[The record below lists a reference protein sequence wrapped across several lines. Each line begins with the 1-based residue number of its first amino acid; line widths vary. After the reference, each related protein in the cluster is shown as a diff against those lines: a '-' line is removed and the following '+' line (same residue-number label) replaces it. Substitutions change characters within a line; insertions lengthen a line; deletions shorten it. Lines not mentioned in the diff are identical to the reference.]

1 MELLNEN
8 VVSIISV
15 FFGTGGIVYAV
26 VTRLL
31 DRKKYS
37 QEVRAATSEAD
48 IKGDEFWKQ
57 RYDVLQKEVENKD
70 NWWKDRYDALYKE
83 YENERT
89 LSNEIVKSFRTE
101 LNEMRNDYEQQRE
114 IERQKY
120 DKLMEQYRTFEEESK
135 KRESEYKERIATLE
149 DLVSKYEHRLESK
162 KLQ

>member
-1 MELLNEN
+1 MEWLNEN

-15 FFGTGGIVYAV
+15 FFGTGGIVYVV

-37 QEVRAATSEAD
+37 QEVRTATSEAD
-48 IKGDEFWKQ
+48 LKGDEFWKQ

-114 IERQKY
+114 LERQKY

-149 DLVSKYEHRLESK
+149 DLVSKYERRLESK
-162 KLQ
+162 KL

>member
-1 MELLNEN
+1 MEWLNEN

-15 FFGTGGIVYAV
+15 FFGAGGIVYAI

-37 QEVRAATSEAD
+37 QEVRTATSEAD
-48 IKGDEFWKQ
+48 LKGDEFWKQ

-114 IERQKY
+114 LERQKY
-120 DKLMEQYRTFEEESK
+120 DKLMEQYHTFEEESK

-149 DLVSKYEHRLESK
+149 DLVSKYERRLESK
-162 KLQ
+162 KL

>member
-1 MELLNEN
+1 MEWLNEN

-15 FFGTGGIVYAV
+15 FFGAGGIVYAIF
-26 VTRLL
+26 TLFL

-37 QEVRAATSEAD
+37 QEVRTATSEAD
-48 IKGDEFWKQ
+48 LKGDEFWKQ

-114 IERQKY
+114 LERQKY
-120 DKLMEQYRTFEEESK
+120 DKLMEQYHTFEEESK

-149 DLVSKYEHRLESK
+149 DLVSKYERRLESK
-162 KLQ
+162 KL

>member
-1 MELLNEN
+1 MEWLNEN

-15 FFGTGGIVYAV
+15 FFGTGGVVYAI

-37 QEVRAATSEAD
+37 QEVRTATSEAD
-48 IKGDEFWKQ
+48 LKGDEFWKQ

-114 IERQKY
+114 LERQKY

-149 DLVSKYEHRLESK
+149 DLVSKYERRLESK
-162 KLQ
+162 KL

>member
-1 MELLNEN
+1 MEWLNEN

-15 FFGTGGIVYAV
+15 FFGTGGIVYAI

-37 QEVRAATSEAD
+37 QEVRTATSEAD
-48 IKGDEFWKQ
+48 LKGDEFWKQ

-114 IERQKY
+114 LERQKY
-120 DKLMEQYRTFEEESK
+120 DKLMEQYHTFEEESK

-149 DLVSKYEHRLESK
+149 DLVSKYERRLESK
-162 KLQ
+162 KL

>member
-1 MELLNEN
+1 MEWLNEN

-15 FFGTGGIVYAV
+15 FFGAGGVVYAI

-37 QEVRAATSEAD
+37 QEVRTATSEAD
-48 IKGDEFWKQ
+48 LKGDEFWKQ

-114 IERQKY
+114 LERQKY

-149 DLVSKYEHRLESK
+149 DLVSKYERRLESK
-162 KLQ
+162 KL

>member
-1 MELLNEN
+1 MEWLNEN

-15 FFGTGGIVYAV
+15 FFGAGGIVYAIA
-26 VTRLL
+26 TRLL

-37 QEVRAATSEAD
+37 QEVRTATSEAD
-48 IKGDEFWKQ
+48 LKGDEFWKQ

-114 IERQKY
+114 LERQKY
-120 DKLMEQYRTFEEESK
+120 DKLMEQYHTFEEESK

-149 DLVSKYEHRLESK
+149 DLVSKYERRLESK
-162 KLQ
+162 KL

>member
-1 MELLNEN
+1 MEWLNEN

-15 FFGTGGIVYAV
+15 FFGAGGIVYAI

-37 QEVRAATSEAD
+37 QEVRPATSEAD
-48 IKGDEFWKQ
+48 LKGDEFWKQ

-114 IERQKY
+114 LERQKY
-120 DKLMEQYRTFEEESK
+120 GAHCNS
-135 KRESEYKERIATLE
+135 
-149 DLVSKYEHRLESK
+149 
-162 KLQ
+162 

>member
-1 MELLNEN
+1 MEWLNEN

-15 FFGTGGIVYAV
+15 FFGAGGIVYAV
-26 VTRLL
+26 ITRLL

-37 QEVRAATSEAD
+37 QEVRTATSEAD
-48 IKGDEFWKQ
+48 LKGDEFWKQ

-114 IERQKY
+114 LERQKY

-149 DLVSKYEHRLESK
+149 DLVSKYERRLESK
-162 KLQ
+162 KI

>member
-1 MELLNEN
+1 MEWLNEN

-15 FFGTGGIVYAV
+15 FFGTGGIVYAIA
-26 VTRLL
+26 TRLL

-149 DLVSKYEHRLESK
+149 DLVSKYERRLESK